1 MWTSATF
8 PRQKLHMGAW
18 NPTIFAFWHI
28 ITRKDI
34 AMQPP
39 RQGSSTLPGHLGFFL
54 MGRKI
59 PLLPNVLQDCM
70 EGSKEGKQGMACLR
84 SNEAI
89 TRNHPT
95 KKSLYSW
102 RKRRC
107 FCTASLNWSH
117 PLASPFSPVLISS
130 LLSALHKAVPL
141 PLFLFFPLSRSR
153 LFDLPLP
160 LTPGTSSPPPPTS
173 PEERLCWRAWIRLL
187 EGCKECN
194 KWEGC

>member
-34 AMQPP
+34 AMQPL

-59 PLLPNVLQDCM
+59 PLLPNVLQDCR
-70 EGSKEGKQGMACLR
+70 EGSKEGKRGMACLR

-95 KKSLYSW
+95 KKA
-102 RKRRC
+102 
-107 FCTASLNWSH
+107 CTLEESGDVFA
-117 PLASPFSPVLISS
+117 
-130 LLSALHKAVPL
+130 LLPWTEVIHLL
-141 PLFLFFPLSRSR
+141 PLSSQSWLAHYYLLFTKLFPFLSFSFSLWADLDS
-153 LFDLPLP
+153 DLPLP
-160 LTPGTSSPPPPTS
+160 LIPGTSPPPPLTS
-173 PEERLCWRAWIRLL
+173 PEERLCWCARICLL

>member
-8 PRQKLHMGAW
+8 PRQKLHMGSW

-34 AMQPP
+34 AMQPL

-70 EGSKEGKQGMACLR
+70 EGSKEGKQGMACLT

-95 KKSLYSW
+95 KKA
-102 RKRRC
+102 
-107 FCTASLNWSH
+107 CTLEEREVFALLPWTEWSH
-117 PLASPFSPVLISS
+117 PLASPFFPVLISS
-130 LLSALHKAVPL
+130 LLSALHKALPL

-153 LFDLPLP
+153 LWFAITTYPRHII
-160 LTPGTSSPPPPTS
+160 PPTPHES
-173 PEERLCWRAWIRLL
+173 WREIMLMRMNLSSWRLQRVQ
-187 EGCKECN
+187 
-194 KWEGC
+194 